1 MLFSL
6 AASSIVFFISVSIR
20 DTGVAN
26 LVGTLTMLISLLFAG
41 LLINRDKIPRGLTWL
56 LYISPFHASYEALLV
71 NELRSLSLKERK
83 YGIDI
88 DVPAS
93 VLLSSFGF
101 DAQAYWKD
109 NVILAGIFALSTAL
123 SLTWLVYFVRERR

>member
-1 MLFSL
+1 
-6 AASSIVFFISVSIR
+6 
-20 DTGVAN
+20 
-26 LVGTLTMLISLLFAG
+26 MLISLLFAG
-41 LLINRDKIPRGLTWL
+41 LLINRDKIPKGLTWL

-71 NELRSLSLKERK
+71 NELKSLSLKERK

-109 NVILAGIFALSTAL
+109 NVILAAIFGISTAL
-123 SLTWLVYFVRERR
+123 SVSML